1 MLDIRRLG
9 SDTKKGVSYRL
20 TADCGLM
27 RKLQIK
33 ADCGLMQKLQ
43 IKADCGLQLGE
54 GTVFRDFP
62 KTGLDL

>member
-1 MLDIRRLG
+1 MLDIRQLG
-9 SDTKKGVSYRL
+9 SDTKRGVSYRL

-27 RKLQIK
+27 R
-33 ADCGLMQKLQ
+33 KLQ